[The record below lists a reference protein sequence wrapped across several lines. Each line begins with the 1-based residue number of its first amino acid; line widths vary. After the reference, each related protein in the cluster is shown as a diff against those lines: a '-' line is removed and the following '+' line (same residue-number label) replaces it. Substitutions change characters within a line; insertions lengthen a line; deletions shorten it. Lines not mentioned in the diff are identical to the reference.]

1 MIASRGYSLGNPALE
16 NQALERGCSCV
27 AEEDLLRQTQ
37 DLALVEHGTA
47 PLETLTLEV
56 GDSSHF
62 AQTLL
67 HIKPFEMLR
76 FELLRIDGAE
86 EKSSR
91 KIRKKSLLIFG
102 LYLDD
107 TP

>member
-67 HIKPFEMLR
+67 RIKP
-76 FELLRIDGAE
+76 FELLRIDVAAE
-86 EKSSR
+86 EIRR
-91 KIRKKSLLIFG
+91 KNKKA
-102 LYLDD
+102 
-107 TP
+107 